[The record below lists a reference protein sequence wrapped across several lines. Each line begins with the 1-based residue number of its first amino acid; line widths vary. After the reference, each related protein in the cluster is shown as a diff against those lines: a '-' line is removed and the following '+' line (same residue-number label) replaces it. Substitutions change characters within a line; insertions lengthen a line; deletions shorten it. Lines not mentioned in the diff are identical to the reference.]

1 MAFREIF
8 QDPIESLFEPVKDG
22 DVQPAKPIKQKL
34 ALPTLNLK
42 DSDNIKLLIFFS
54 SRLAV
59 AGILIIIGLWAT
71 GTINGSPPTR
81 FSGELA
87 RIIYLWQFGNLM
99 AMIGVIVGYDTLKR
113 FF

>member
-8 QDPIESLFEPVKDG
+8 QDPLESLFEPSTEG
-22 DVQPAKPIKQKL
+22 EVQPAKTVKPKL

-42 DSDNIKLLIFFS
+42 DSDNIKLLVFTG
-54 SRLAV
+54 SRVLLAGFLV
-59 AGILIIIGLWAT
+59 VVGLWAS
-71 GTINGSPPTR
+71 GTINATPSAR

-87 RIIYLWQFGNLM
+87 RIVYLWQFGNLL
-99 AMIGVIVGYDTLKR
+99 AMVGVVLGYDTLKR